1 MRTDTWRRASQ
12 TLPPSM
18 YVSNI
23 CLTNLPLKS
32 GAGSEATAAA
42 KLTVARAHVQ
52 AQSLPRATLF
62 QKQLS
67 IVERKVT

>member
-52 AQSLPRATLF
+52 AQRS
-62 QKQLS
+62 
-67 IVERKVT
+67 VTTPCHPFSKSTFNR